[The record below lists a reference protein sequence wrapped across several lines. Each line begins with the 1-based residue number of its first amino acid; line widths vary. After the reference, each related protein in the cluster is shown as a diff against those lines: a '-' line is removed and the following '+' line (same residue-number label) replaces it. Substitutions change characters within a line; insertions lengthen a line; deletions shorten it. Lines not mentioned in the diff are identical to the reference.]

1 MPEFITQSITLFDLE
16 VIDDFRMGK
25 EADFLVHIGPDLVPP
40 YKDGDLL
47 MIQKQPDV
55 FEGEIG
61 LFLIDGKPHVKKR
74 GKGCLISLNPS
85 IEPVPMSDNV
95 QGLGK
100 VLGVVDPEW
109 IGKEVHSNKTTE

>member
-1 MPEFITQSITLFDLE
+1 MTREEYFASPCRPTKIK
-16 VIDDFRMGK
+16 MCK
-25 EADFLVHIGPDLVPP
+25 ETARVDFLFHIGPDLVPP
-40 YKDGDLL
+40 YKDGDRL

-55 FEGEIG
+55 FEGAIG

-74 GKGCLISLNPS
+74 GKDCLISLNPS

-109 IGKEVHSNKTTE
+109 IGK